1 MAFITITGQG
11 MLAVAVQTRAHGM
24 GHGGIGRGVALCTG
38 NPGARMPRMVKMH
51 MRRQWCTAHP
61 GKRLTRVYGGVRVGS
76 GMQGQQA
83 GITTQYVAVA
93 IQTLR
98 SMGHTGTGA
107 LLCTGVAA
115 LALHIGAACR
125 CMGSMA
131 ERHRLRHHHC
141 PRGIRVVIDQQH
153 GEHPRCH
160 KQAEGVPQ
168 KA

>member
-1 MAFITITGQG
+1 MAFITIAGQR
-11 MLAVAVQTRAHGM
+11 MLAVAVQARAHGV
-24 GHGGIGRGVALCTG
+24 GHGGIGCGVALCTA
-38 NPGARMPRMVKMH
+38 NPGACMPCVVKMH

-61 GKRLTRVYGGVRVGS
+61 SKRLTRVYGGVRVGC

-83 GITTQYVAVA
+83 SITTQYMAVA

-125 CMGSMA
+125 RVGSMA
-131 ERHRLRHHHC
+131 ERQRLRHHH
-141 PRGIRVVIDQQH
+141 RSRRIRMVIYRHH
-153 GEHPRCH
+153 GKHPRCT